1 MTTEQQ
7 IKEAASALFLKKGYA
22 ATTTRDIAAA
32 SGTNVALISYY
43 FRSKENLFAE
53 IMLEQMQMFAAGLG
67 AIVNDPDTD
76 VKEKCRRI
84 ANAYLDL
91 FEQRPDLP
99 LFLLS
104 ELRQEPEVLI
114 EKVGIANALKNSVLF
129 RQIAESIRNGTMMD
143 VHPMHVLMNLL
154 SMLVFP
160 FVAKPLLQGASG
172 MSDRTFKSLMQERRE
187 LVPVWIDMMFRPR

>member
-67 AIVNDPDTD
+67 AIVNDPATD
-76 VKEKCRRI
+76 IKEKCHLI

-91 FEQRPDLP
+91 FELRPDLP

-114 EKVGIANALKNSVLF
+114 EKVGIANALKNSVFF

-172 MSDRTFKSLMQERRE
+172 LSDRAFKTLMQERRE
-187 LVPVWIDMMFRPR
+187 LVPMWIELMFRPR

>member
-7 IKEAASALFLKKGYA
+7 IKHAASALFLKKGYA
-22 ATTTRDIAAA
+22 ATTTRDIAGA

-43 FRSKENLFAE
+43 FGSKEHLFTE

-67 AIVNDPDTD
+67 AIVNDPSTD
-76 VKEKCRRI
+76 LQEKYRLI

-104 ELRQEPEVLI
+104 ELRQEPEALI
-114 EKVGIANALKNSVLF
+114 QKVGIANALKNSVLF
-129 RQIAESIRNGTMMD
+129 RQVAEAAQDGSMAAT
-143 VHPMHVLMNLL
+143 HPMHVIMNLL
-154 SMLVFP
+154 SMLAFP
-160 FVAKPLLQGASG
+160 FIAKPLIQGASG
-172 MSDRTFKSLMQERRE
+172 LSDRAFRSLMQERRE
-187 LVPVWIDMMFRPR
+187 LVPLWIEMMFRPR